1 MIDRRKKLPAWFYV
15 NPAGRIRSGSGF
27 WNWPTRIRR
36 TIGKDIQKVEFGCPI
51 GRPHCAPL
59 SHGLWEVRSD
69 LDRNMIARVIFCID
83 GGRMILLHGFVK
95 KTQKVAHSDIELA
108 RKRKREVTWWKRKT
122 RLSVSQETFDEFLS
136 AQGIVLEAAMQEQG
150 LTKSEMAA
158 RMKTSRR
165 QLDRLFDP
173 SIPSVTLDTLRRAA
187 SAVGRTLRIEL
198 V

>member
-1 MIDRRKKLPAWFYV
+1 
-15 NPAGRIRSGSGF
+15 
-27 WNWPTRIRR
+27 
-36 TIGKDIQKVEFGCPI
+36 
-51 GRPHCAPL
+51 
-59 SHGLWEVRSD
+59 
-69 LDRNMIARVIFCID
+69 
-83 GGRMILLHGFVK
+83 
-95 KTQKVAHSDIELA
+95 
-108 RKRKREVTWWKRKT
+108 
-122 RLSVSQETFDEFLS
+122 
-136 AQGIVLEAAMQEQG
+136 MQEQG